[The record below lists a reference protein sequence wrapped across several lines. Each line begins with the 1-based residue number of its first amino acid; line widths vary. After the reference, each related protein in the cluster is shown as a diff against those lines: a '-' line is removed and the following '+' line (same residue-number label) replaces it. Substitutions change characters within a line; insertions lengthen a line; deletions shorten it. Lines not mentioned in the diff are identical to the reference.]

1 MPDDTTTLSDNPRA
15 RRAAA
20 ASAAE
25 QVRAIDSAGAA
36 FTEFGAQGIK
46 TALRRQTEM
55 FDVLQ
60 DISRDWFARAT
71 AEAEHAMKLPNKLSA
86 AHTVPD
92 ALSVYN
98 EWLSEW
104 MNLCSE
110 DGRRF
115 IADSQRLMDKSASC
129 FTVGAP
135 GAST

>member
-15 RRAAA
+15 RRVAA

-25 QVRAIDSAGAA
+25 QIKAIDSAGAA
-36 FTEFGAQGIK
+36 FTEFGTQGIK

-71 AEAEHAMKLPNKLSA
+71 AEAEHAMKLPHRLTA

-92 ALSVYN
+92 ALSAYN

>member
-1 MPDDTTTLSDNPRA
+1 MPDDTTTLSDYPRA

-36 FTEFGAQGIK
+36 FTEFGTQGIK

-71 AEAEHAMKLPNKLSA
+71 AEAEHAIKLPNKLSA

-92 ALSVYN
+92 AVSVYN

-110 DGRRF
+110 DGRRL
-115 IADSQRLMDKSASC
+115 IANSQRLMDKSASC

-135 GAST
+135 GAPT